1 MSKEYFR
8 NEPIRLPDAST
19 RARVA
24 WGAQNLPTGCYR
36 LRWDGVDGQCFE
48 GSLRVHHDGDGLPF
62 VSGDLY
68 EIDALNEQ
76 GHCDAT
82 VPIYSRNRY
91 RYYLQH
97 SQIESA
103 SFDDQFVSLSFELLA
118 RTKPQ
123 VDSAKSVWSTDADRT
138 YRVNFSSE
146 AEGNL
151 YGCVK
156 RTNGNGDA
164 AAFLRLAW
172 VSSFLRTAKIEI
184 DCEDGITPPTEAA
197 GASPQDWT
205 AIGAAADWQISAQID
220 DRAIPA
226 RTPRLPWTNAECHDA
241 MSKWRSKDAELD
253 REWRYHL
260 LCVDSLM
267 SGHRGVMYDVGASDS
282 TAIVREGAAVSAN
295 WKFPTDSKWGSLQA
309 QTSCS
314 VPGPYFRTAVHEVG
328 HAMSLFHDDVGAC
341 LMRTTEAIAEVAFNT
356 QTQFPNNIDWS
367 FSDADAMFLRHAPDP
382 LVRPGGDMPSYDLDY
397 GDDTN
402 PDPSN
407 DLQLTV
413 TPVLDA
419 IPLGAPV
426 RVELLLKRGDAS
438 GDEVLVPADI
448 GLSGAHVRGEIF
460 GPYPDGK
467 SRSFRPLLVPGDD
480 GNLQDLQPNSSVEGA
495 LTLLRG
501 GEGALFPGPGKY
513 EIEVALRWH
522 DGKAPWIVVG
532 KASVMVNP
540 ARSKADESAA
550 ESVRDARDL
559 LLTLVIGGDHLH
571 EGIAAIQTAMKN
583 RTLRPHYVGIE
594 AKRRAALPRANLL
607 QLTAAASLID
617 VRTVL
622 SGDERK
628 KVERMLLGRLTGLQH
643 WRLER
648 CLLEHKPVTW
658 MGQAMN
664 QMFDALLRM
673 LIAIR
678 QWMAVALTVGS

>member
-68 EIDALNEQ
+68 EIDALNDK

-97 SQIESA
+97 SQIEPA
-103 SFDDQFVSLSFELLA
+103 SIDDQFVSLSFELLA
-118 RTKPQ
+118 RAKPQ
-123 VDSAKSVWSTDADRT
+123 VDSAKSVWSTDPDGT
-138 YRVNFSSE
+138 YRVSLSSQGD
-146 AEGNL
+146 GNL

-156 RTNGNGDA
+156 RFEGNGDTV
-164 AAFLRLAW
+164 AFLRLAW

-184 DCEDGITPPTEAA
+184 DCEDGITPPTGT

-205 AIGAAADWQISAQID
+205 AIGAAVDWQISAQID
-220 DRAIPA
+220 DCTIPA
-226 RTPRLPWTNAECHDA
+226 RKPRLPWTNAECHDA

-295 WKFPTDSKWGSLQA
+295 WKFPVDSKWGYLQA
-309 QTSCS
+309 KTSCS
-314 VPGPYFRTAVHEVG
+314 APGPYFRTAVHEVG
-328 HAMSLFHDDVGAC
+328 HAMSLFHDDVGVY
-341 LMRTTEAIAEVAFNT
+341 LMRTTEAIADVAVKT
-356 QTQFPNNIDWS
+356 SKQFPNNIGWS

-397 GDDTN
+397 GDDAN

-413 TPVLDA
+413 TPVLDT

-426 RVELLLKRGDAS
+426 RVELLLKHCGAS

-448 GLSGAHVRGEIF
+448 GLSGAHVRGEVF

-467 SRSFRPLLVPGDD
+467 SRSFRPLLIPGD
-480 GNLQDLQPNSSVEGA
+480 GGKLQKLPLNSSVEGA

-501 GEGALFPGPGKY
+501 GEGALFPKPGKY

-522 DGKAPWIVVG
+522 DGKTPWIVVG

-559 LLTLVIGGDHLH
+559 LLTLVIGGDHLR
-571 EGIAAIQTAMKN
+571 EGIAAIKTAMKN
-583 RTLRPHYVGIE
+583 RTLRPHYAGIE
-594 AKRRAALPRANLL
+594 AKRRAALPGANLR
-607 QLTAAASLID
+607 QLTAAALLID

-622 SGDERK
+622 SQQERE
-628 KVERMLLGRLTGLQH
+628 KVEHMFETRLTRLQEWRLGR
-643 WRLER
+643 
-648 CLLEHKPVTW
+648 CLREHKPLTV

-664 QMFDALLRM
+664 QMFDALLRS
-673 LIAIR
+673 LIVIG
-678 QWMAVALTVGS
+678 QWMVGRWAFRS